1 MRFIW
6 PTSRGWFVILSSFAW
21 LGVALVNHGI
31 FPFLLACAAAAVT
44 VVSLFAALLSLRGIR
59 VIRATS
65 GDASTGQAVALP
77 LRVVNLSR
85 RRRQDFVI
93 EERVPFIPNR
103 VLRTVVPPLASREDR
118 LVNRRALAMV
128 RGEFELDRVVVR
140 GGDPAGL
147 FRRERRFRCPA
158 KVLVY
163 PGIEPVPDLVL
174 EPHETMHSMTASP
187 ISAAGMSQDFY
198 GVREYTPSDGLRFI
212 HWRSSAR
219 YGRLMVKEF
228 ERNATVS
235 VAVLL
240 DANEALL
247 SGDDEMS
254 NLEYQIRAAA
264 SLCHHCA
271 GLYCEFAFASGGD
284 RLHVMPP
291 RPAPEIR
298 HEVFHRLA
306 TLRPGRVPLTD
317 AAFSLAPMLPR
328 GTVVFCLSLGA
339 SKPLCD
345 ALDTLVGSGVEVR
358 WFRADRDVFRRAAK
372 RQATPAPSPAAD
384 GRPHLVEGA
393 RIRPDMRLEEALQL
407 S

>member
-21 LGVALVNHGI
+21 LGVALVNHGV
-31 FPFLLACAAAAVT
+31 FPFLLACST
-44 VVSLFAALLSLRGIR
+44 AALTAVSFLSALVSLRGIR

-85 RRRQDFVI
+85 RRRQEVVL
-93 EERVPFIPNR
+93 EERIPFAPNR
-103 VLRTVVPPLASREDR
+103 ILRTVVPPLGSREDR
-118 LVNRRALAMV
+118 LVNRRVLAMF
-128 RGEFELDRVVVR
+128 RGEFELDRVIVR

-147 FRRERRFRCPA
+147 FRRERRFRCPT

-163 PGIEPVPDLVL
+163 PGIEPVPDLIL
-174 EPHETMHSMTASP
+174 EQHETMHSMTASP

-198 GVREYTPSDGLRFI
+198 GVREYTTSDGLRFI

-240 DANEALL
+240 DANEAFV

-264 SLCHHCA
+264 SICHHCA
-271 GLYCEFAFASGGD
+271 GLYCEFAFAAGGD
-284 RLHVMPP
+284 RLQAMSP
-291 RPAPEIR
+291 RPAPEMQ
-298 HEVFHRLA
+298 HDVLYQLA
-306 TLRPGRVPLTD
+306 TLRPGRVPLPD
-317 AAFSLAPMLPR
+317 VAYALAPLLPPK
-328 GTVVFCLSLGA
+328 TVVFCLSLGTSRA
-339 SKPLCD
+339 LCD
-345 ALDTLVGSGVEVR
+345 ALDTLVASGLEVR
-358 WFRADRDVFRRAAK
+358 WFCADREVFRR
-372 RQATPAPSPAAD
+372 RQAGRRKTRTEAAPD
-384 GRPHLVEGA
+384 CHGHLVA
-393 RIRPDMRLEEALQL
+393 AAHIRPDMRLEEALSAL
-407 S
+407 